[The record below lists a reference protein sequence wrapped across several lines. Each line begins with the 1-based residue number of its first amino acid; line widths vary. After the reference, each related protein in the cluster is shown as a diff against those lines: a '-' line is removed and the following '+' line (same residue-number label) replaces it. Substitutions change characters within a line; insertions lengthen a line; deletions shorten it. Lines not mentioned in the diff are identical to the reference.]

1 MSMFTQVRGGEILEE
16 FNHETRNKLL
26 SLANSGEIRGGVK
39 ADRHSYK
46 ILNWFLF
53 KRKLRLKL
61 QFQRDLSR

>member
-1 MSMFTQVRGGEILEE
+1 MLMFTQVRGGDILEE

-61 QFQRDLSR
+61 QFQRDLPR